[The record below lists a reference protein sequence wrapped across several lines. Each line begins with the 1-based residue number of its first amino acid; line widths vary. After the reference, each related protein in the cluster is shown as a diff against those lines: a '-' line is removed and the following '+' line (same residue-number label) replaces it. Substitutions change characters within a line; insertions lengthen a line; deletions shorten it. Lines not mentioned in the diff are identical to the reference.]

1 MLDFD
6 NQDGT
11 SHLKTPRP
19 MHSRPV
25 VMIDLE
31 KTDPNGNSVT
41 DTEGTTQYD
50 GLPYQVGKKGETHNE
65 ALKSQ
70 RRPGTIEEMLPG
82 GNESSHVLT
91 PTSSEILDAIFDIIP
106 RLQAAEDMTVLQEHS
121 YATTDSSSVG
131 DNSSQVSI
139 RLCSDGLNSTKCES
153 VDMQHSNDIQHSG
166 VVCSNVNSPGCEIQ
180 SSLISSNLSSPMD
193 IPVSFQDGD
202 LRSGSKTS
210 SVQGESDRIDSD
222 LAPSIESTEILLTDI
237 PSIVSSLNENV
248 ELTSNGTVHSQNVDS
263 YAIQRPQDF
272 SLPLR
277 TTAVGDSHFETV
289 RFQDAESLRLQGS
302 EEVFSNDSNDGSRL
316 RTRKQTSL
324 QITNQPVDLVKHP
337 NFVVTVHSTVHS
349 TVPLNALGSST
360 NSTSKEKITK
370 KNKVNETAEKREE
383 RLRMQR
389 ERARLRRSS
398 ESKEQRETRRQKDR
412 ERQQLKRERDRVKA
426 CGNGE
431 HVDMRSEIDLSNNE
445 VLSELTHSITS
456 QTITPTSILSVSEE
470 HKNEPKNK
478 DRSVNETRSTGTQ
491 LSLPKIRSNLPE
503 VTIDVPCKDI
513 SGYDDAKDALD
524 DSKDALDDAK
534 DALDDAKDALDDSK
548 DALDDAK
555 DALDDSKDALDDT
568 KDALDDTKDA
578 LDDTKDVL
586 DDTKD
591 VLDDTKDVLDD
602 TKNVLDDT
610 KNVLDDT
617 KDALDD
623 TKNALKLSQKEK
635 NHTYAKKRRA
645 RETPEQRESR
655 LREQRERMRKE
666 RVSETDAQRETRRL
680 RDRVRKQVKRSAE
693 EEEIRSKRLT
703 QEREASRRRRSLESA
718 EEKQTRRMKDRD
730 RARKRRASK
739 RVAE

>member
-11 SHLKTPRP
+11 SHLKTSRP
-19 MHSRPV
+19 MQSRPV

-31 KTDPNGNSVT
+31 KTDSNDNSVT

-50 GLPYQVGKKGETHNE
+50 GLQYQVGKEGETHNE

-82 GNESSHVLT
+82 GNESSHVLA

-106 RLQAAEDMTVLQEHS
+106 RLQATEDMTVLQEHS
-121 YATTDSSSVG
+121 YATTDSSSVE

-139 RLCSDGLNSTKCES
+139 RLYSDDLNSTKCES
-153 VDMQHSNDIQHSG
+153 VDMQHSNVIQHSG
-166 VVCSNVNSPGCEIQ
+166 VVYSNVNSPGCEIQ
-180 SSLISSNLSSPMD
+180 SSLISSNPSSPID
-193 IPVSFQDGD
+193 VPISFQDGD
-202 LRSGSKTS
+202 LRSRSKTS
-210 SVQGESDRIDSD
+210 SVQEESDRIGSD
-222 LAPSIESTEILLTDI
+222 LAPSIGSAEILLTDI

-248 ELTSNGTVHSQNVDS
+248 ELTSNGTVHSQNVNS

-272 SLPLR
+272 PLPLR

-289 RFQDAESLRLQGS
+289 RFQNVESLRLQGS
-302 EEVFSNDSNDGSRL
+302 EEIFSNDSNDGSRL
-316 RTRKQTSL
+316 RTRKQSSL
-324 QITNQPVDLVKHP
+324 QITNQPVYLVKHP
-337 NFVVTVHSTVHS
+337 NFVVIVQS

-389 ERARLRRSS
+389 ERARLRRSN

-412 ERQQLKRERDRVKA
+412 ERQQLKRERDRAKA
-426 CGNGE
+426 CENGE

-456 QTITPTSILSVSEE
+456 QTITPTSILSIPEE
-470 HKNEPKNK
+470 QKNEPNNK

-491 LSLPKIRSNLPE
+491 LSLPRIRSNLPE
-503 VTIDVPCKDI
+503 VTMDVPCKDI
-513 SGYDDAKDALD
+513 SGCDDAKDALD
-524 DSKDALDDAK
+524 DSKDALDD
-534 DALDDAKDALDDSK
+534 SK
-548 DALDDAK
+548 DALGDA
-555 DALDDSKDALDDT
+555 KDALDDT

-578 LDDTKDVL
+578 LDDTKDAL

-591 VLDDTKDVLDD
+591 ALDDTKDALDD
-602 TKNVLDDT
+602 TKDPLDDMKDALDDT
-610 KNVLDDT
+610 KDVLDDT

-645 RETPEQRESR
+645 HETPEQRESR

-718 EEKQTRRMKDRD
+718 EEKQTRRTKDRD

>member
-11 SHLKTPRP
+11 SHLKTSRP
-19 MHSRPV
+19 MQSRPV

-31 KTDPNGNSVT
+31 KTDSNDNSVT
-41 DTEGTTQYD
+41 DTVTGTTQHD
-50 GLPYQVGKKGETHNE
+50 GLPCEVGKKGETHSE

-70 RRPGTIEEMLPG
+70 RPPGTIEEMLPG
-82 GNESSHVLT
+82 GNESSHVLA

-121 YATTDSSSVG
+121 YATTDSSSVE
-131 DNSSQVSI
+131 DNLSQVSI
-139 RLCSDGLNSTKCES
+139 RLYSDGLNSTKCES

-166 VVCSNVNSPGCEIQ
+166 VVYSNVNLPGCEIQ
-180 SSLISSNLSSPMD
+180 SSLISSNLSSPID
-193 IPVSFQDGD
+193 ILVSFQDGD
-202 LRSGSKTS
+202 LRSRSKTS
-210 SVQGESDRIDSD
+210 SVQEESDRIGSD
-222 LAPSIESTEILLTDI
+222 LAPSIGSAEILLTDI
-237 PSIVSSLNENV
+237 PSIVSSLTANV
-248 ELTSNGTVHSQNVDS
+248 ELTSNGTVHSQINS

-272 SLPLR
+272 PLPLR

-289 RFQDAESLRLQGS
+289 RFQDAESLQVQKAQGS
-302 EEVFSNDSNDGSRL
+302 EEIFSNDSNDGSRL

-337 NFVVTVHSTVHS
+337 DFVVTVQS
-349 TVPLNALGSST
+349 TVPLNALGSPT

-389 ERARLRRSS
+389 ERARLRRSN

-412 ERQQLKRERDRVKA
+412 ERQQLKRERDRAKA

-470 HKNEPKNK
+470 HKNEPNNK
-478 DRSVNETRSTGTQ
+478 DMSVNETRSTGTQ
-491 LSLPKIRSNLPE
+491 LSLPKIRPNLPQ

-513 SGYDDAKDALD
+513 SGC
-524 DSKDALDDAK
+524 
-534 DALDDAKDALDDSK
+534 
-548 DALDDAK
+548 DDAK

-578 LDDTKDVL
+578 LDDMRDALDDTKDVL

-602 TKNVLDDT
+602 TK
-610 KNVLDDT
+610 
-617 KDALDD
+617 DALDD
-623 TKNALKLSQKEK
+623 AKDALKLSQKEK

-718 EEKQTRRMKDRD
+718 EEKQTRRTKDRD